1 MKSDWCVCLDLTTV
15 EFCWLS
21 LVMFSVKF
29 NGSSPI
35 GIWVVP
41 CGRAD
46 LTKRIIASRIFANAP
61 KTFSFYTLEVASMAQ
76 VAGFTTPKSC
86 FFQAHS
92 QNCENRLWASSCLSV
107 RPPLICPS
115 AWDNSAS
122 TERILMKFGIWDFF
136 PRKSVEKIQVW
147 LKSDKDNG

>member
-15 EFCWLS
+15 EFCWLI

-29 NGSSPI
+29 NGSSAI

-41 CGRAD
+41 CKRAD
-46 LTKRIIASRIFANAP
+46 LTKRIVASRIFANAP

-86 FFQAHS
+86 FSRRTRKIAKTDYELRHVYPCVLS
-92 QNCENRLWASSCLSV
+92 ARPHGTTRL
-107 RPPLICPS
+107 PLNVFWWKLAFEIFP
-115 AWDNSAS
+115 
-122 TERILMKFGIWDFF
+122 